1 VPPRIVRVDTHSRT
15 KLRNR
20 AVHVAS
26 VSERGAEIAVRQLV
40 IRVETDRGAVFRNPG
55 SSRHRGLRLRHRRSG
70 DRASCPLG
78 ANHYCTSSS
87 ECNQVVPDRNDEASL
102 PPLRKALNITEIR
115 WPKEVLRQRRA
126 LAIASVWPQF
136 GWQPFAKRK
145 LLTMIDFWSELR
157 MCNWEGL
164 RSEASVADLSFFERR
179 GEDPHGI
186 CSFP

>member
-1 VPPRIVRVDTHSRT
+1 MPPRIVRVDTHSRT

-26 VSERGAEIAVRQLV
+26 VNERGAEIAVRQLV

-87 ECNQVVPDRNDEASL
+87 ECNQAVPDRNDEASL

>member
-1 VPPRIVRVDTHSRT
+1 MPPRIVRVDTHSRT

-87 ECNQVVPDRNDEASL
+87 ECNQAVPDRNDEASL